1 MTDRRL
7 EEIAR
12 WTPLL
17 ILAYFAAQFVIRV
30 SLSANLET
38 DEAQFVG
45 QTYLALGYSNS
56 HPPLYNWLVAGAL
69 ALTGGYW
76 PAALSLV
83 KNLFLAGTYLLSFDI
98 ARRVTGRALP
108 GLIIVASFM
117 LLPQIVWKS
126 QVTLAHSVLVMFAVV
141 AVLHAVVYAVEQG
154 DLASFLW
161 LGLTAAIG
169 ALAKYNFFLVL
180 AAVAVAAGSIPSMR
194 ARLFTPRLGWSL
206 AILAAAMAPH
216 YLWAL
221 QNLGQAT
228 ARMAKLDR
236 ENSVF
241 VSIDVPF
248 IGVDG
253 FLSLAVSLAAWTAPL
268 LAAWFAIR
276 HFSGGTEERD
286 DPVSERVQGY
296 ARFFARTTL
305 IAMGVFAA
313 IVLLGDLHSVRERY
327 LTPMLMPLPFWLAFA
342 FPLETRPRAPL
353 HFLRLGGAIAVLML
367 TAWPAWMLFG
377 KDQFSYPYQAFT
389 QSIGAAVP
397 GPFAVL
403 GSHDKYGAN
412 IAARL
417 ERAQRWEEGSAA
429 SQVVVLWEPK
439 PGRSPNGLAAR
450 LGDGF
455 EPRGPVIA
463 MDAPYENLS
472 GEVARLNGQL
482 YARKP

>member
-7 EEIAR
+7 EAIAG

-17 ILAYFAAQFVIRV
+17 ILAYFAAQFIIRV
-30 SLSANLET
+30 GLSANLET

-45 QTYLALGYSNS
+45 QTYLALGYNNS

-83 KNLFLAGTYLLSFDI
+83 KNFFVAGTYLLSFDI

-108 GLIIVASFM
+108 GLIIVAGFM

-154 DLASFLW
+154 DLASFFW
-161 LGLTAAIG
+161 LGLAAAIG

-180 AAVAVAAGSIPSMR
+180 AAVVVAAWSIPSMR

-221 QNLGQAT
+221 QNLGQTT

-236 ENSVF
+236 ESSAF
-241 VSIDVPF
+241 VSIDIPF

-276 HFSGGTEERD
+276 HFSGKSAESDHPAKERI
-286 DPVSERVQGY
+286 RTY

-305 IAMGVFAA
+305 IAVGVFAA

-342 FPLETRPRAPL
+342 WPLETRPRAPV
-353 HFLRLGGAIAVLML
+353 HFLRLSGAIAMLMV
-367 TAWPAWMLFG
+367 TAWPAWMLLG
-377 KDQFSYPYQAFT
+377 KDQFAYPYQAFT
-389 QSIGAAVP
+389 QALGAAVP

-403 GSHDKYGAN
+403 GPHDKYGAN

-417 ERAQRWEEGSAA
+417 ERAERWGEGSGAG
-429 SQVVVLWEPK
+429 QVVVLWEPK

-450 LGDGF
+450 LGSGF
-455 EPRGPVIA
+455 TPRGAVIA

-472 GEVARLNGQL
+472 GELARLNGQL